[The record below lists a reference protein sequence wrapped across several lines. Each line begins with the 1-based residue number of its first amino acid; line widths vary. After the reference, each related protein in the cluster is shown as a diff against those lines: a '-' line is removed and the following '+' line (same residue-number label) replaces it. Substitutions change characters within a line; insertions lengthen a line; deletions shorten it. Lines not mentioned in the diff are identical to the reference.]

1 MLKVIQYLMLFTGIA
16 FAVYGAFKFAT
27 KKNSNGKSIIDDIK
41 NKAPEFMDKAKRFK
55 DDIEMKYSKNDVFNR

>member
-1 MLKVIQYLMLFTGIA
+1 MGLFKTALIGA
-16 FAVYGAFKFAT
+16 AVYGAFKFAT

-55 DDIEMKYSKNDVFNR
+55 EDIEMKYSKNDLFNR